1 MNIQS
6 GASLQ
11 PQSIHVDQQNGTFE
25 IAWEDVSGKVAL
37 ADMRK
42 LCPCALCDDLREQQ
56 AQMSGLHMISE
67 SEMPSVV
74 LKDVIPVG
82 NYAVQLRW
90 QDGHDT
96 GIFPYSFLK
105 ELIGSHSD

>member
-1 MNIQS
+1 MNIQA

-11 PQSIHVDQQNGTFE
+11 PQSIHVDRQSGMFE
-25 IAWEDVSGKVAL
+25 IAWDDMSGQIAL
-37 ADMRK
+37 TDMRK

-56 AQMSGLHMISE
+56 TQISGLHMISE
-67 SEMPSVV
+67 TEMPSAV
-74 LKDVIPVG
+74 LKEVVAVG

-105 ELIGSHSD
+105 ELIGSSSD